1 MLSPVPRWLFPPGKA
16 CCSMM
21 GYNIDECG
29 DAGLQ
34 NKCMCCPLQV
44 GGEIGD
50 AGLDNQ
56 CMCCPLHSD

>member
-29 DAGLQ
+29 DAGCRINACAALYR
-34 NKCMCCPLQV
+34 LV
-44 GGEIGD
+44 GEIGD